1 MTINTVSN
9 MKIDLND
16 MLSRIREVSNKN
28 KAFDVSDNKHT
39 PEVKK
44 NNFSDVLGSLSNV
57 LDNVNTIQNKT
68 DSIKNAYLLGDKN
81 TSLADVIV
89 SSQKSKLAFEGLVT
103 VRNKILEAYKEVMN
117 MPV

>member
-1 MTINTVSN
+1 MPINSVTD
-9 MKIDLND
+9 MKVDLND

-28 KAFDVSDNKHT
+28 KVFNTTEVAKPASANKSS
-39 PEVKK
+39 
-44 NNFSDVLGSLSNV
+44 FSDVLNSIGNV
-57 LDNVNTIQNKT
+57 LDNVNNVQQNS
-68 DSIKNAYLLGDKN
+68 DNIKNSYLLGN
-81 TSLADVIV
+81 QHTSLADVIV